1 MRAFLTVLPF
11 ALIATPALAQTAP
24 PSAAPPAAAMA
35 IPPEFNDPQ
44 LTDRLIDAMQVMSEA
59 FLNLPVGE
67 IEAAMQGRRP
77 TAADR
82 RRTVRSES
90 RMSERELKQTIEEA
104 RPALHASRRVLTAAL
119 PRILGSLAQIGEEME
134 QEIDRATANL
144 PQPGYPRR

>member
-1 MRAFLTVLPF
+1 MRALAAFLPL
-11 ALIATPALAQTAP
+11 ALIASPALAQ
-24 PSAAPPAAAMA
+24 AAPPPAPAVSDIA
-35 IPPEFNDPQ
+35 IPPEFSDPA

-59 FLNLPVGE
+59 FLSLPVGE

-104 RPALHASRRVLTAAL
+104 RPALHASRRVLTTAL
-119 PRILGSLAQIGEEME
+119 PRILGSLAQVGQEME
-134 QEIDRATANL
+134 REIDRATANL